1 MKKTVSNLIWG
12 LFLFAVLMMAGVCS
26 VSAYIDP
33 SVVSFAATAIGG
45 IVIAAGA
52 VIFVWWRNVKKKVAD
67 KLGIDEDANK
77 EKEEDLVITTDEISA
92 ETPVETAETAET
104 AEPAAKE

>member
-1 MKKTVSNLIWG
+1 MKKNISNLIWG
-12 LFLFAVLMMAGVCS
+12 LCLSAVLMVAGVCS

-52 VIFVWWRNVKKKVAD
+52 VIFVWWRNVKKKVAN
-67 KLGIDEDANK
+67 KLGIDENANK
-77 EKEEDLVITTDEISA
+77 EKEEDLVVNEDVSDE
-92 ETPVETAETAET
+92 
-104 AEPAAKE
+104 EPAGKN

>member
-1 MKKTVSNLIWG
+1 MKKNISNLIWG
-12 LFLFAVLMMAGVCS
+12 LCLSAVLMAAGVCS
-26 VSAYIDP
+26 ASAYIDP

-67 KLGIDEDANK
+67 KLGIDENANK
-77 EKEEDLVITTDEISA
+77 EKEEDLVINEEDPA
-92 ETPVETAETAET
+92 EDPVG
-104 AEPAAKE
+104 KN

>member
-1 MKKTVSNLIWG
+1 MKKTISNLIWG
-12 LFLFAVLMMAGVCS
+12 LCLTLVLMAAGVCS

-92 ETPVETAETAET
+92 ETVESV
-104 AEPAAKE
+104 AKE